1 MLMKKITFTILLSCF
16 SIVTWAQ
23 SWCGNSFITVND
35 YWYTGSNGYVHEG
48 GYFNGAN
55 IGTFTTS
62 SFNLGGELQVW
73 PATDNPATL
82 YYSID
87 NGSFT
92 AISLPRTGS
101 DGNNSKHYGS
111 ASVSLTGLSNGSH
124 TIKVYFQAGSVYDNN
139 GGADYVANFNVDF
152 GTGYKAID
160 ADLKVSV
167 KNGFVSA
174 LFSGQAHIELFSI
187 TGQQL
192 KSVVV
197 NNEFS
202 EKVNPGVYV
211 LRVNGKAHKVLVK

>member
-1 MLMKKITFTILLSCF
+1 MKKITLTILLTCF
-16 SIVTWAQ
+16 SFVVWSQA
-23 SWCGNSFITVND
+23 WCGNSFITVND

-73 PATDNPATL
+73 QATDNPATL

-92 AISLPRTGS
+92 AISLPRTGT

-111 ASVSLTGLSNGSH
+111 ASVSLTGLSNGAH
-124 TIKVYFQAGSVYDNN
+124 TIKIYFQAGSVYDNN

-152 GTGYKAID
+152 GTDVHSID
-160 ADLKVSV
+160 ADIKILV
-167 KNGFVSA
+167 KNGEINA
-174 LFSGQAHIELFSI
+174 LFSGQAHIELYSI

-192 KSVVV
+192 KSLVAH
-197 NNEFS
+197 NEFS
-202 EKVNPGVYV
+202 EKVHPGVYV
-211 LRVNGKAHKVLVK
+211 LRINGKSHKVLVK